1 MSKLR
6 KHSDQP
12 DHKKQMARTVKQRMT
27 IVISFLMVILVV
39 LIFGIGETWWS
50 TWMVEH
56 RKQLVGV
63 VLFFAVFLVVL
74 SPVIVEAT
82 SNTRTLS
89 GPGKNPQGPWP
100 E

>member
-6 KHSDQP
+6 KHP
-12 DHKKQMARTVKQRMT
+12 DKPEHKKQMARTVKQRMT
-27 IVISFLMVILVV
+27 VLISFLMVILII

-56 RKQLVGV
+56 RKQIVGV
-63 VLFFAVFLVVL
+63 VLFFVVFLVVL

-89 GPGKNPQGPWP
+89 GPGKTPQGPWP